1 MLHISMVCAASHSCT
16 PYNIAIMSVAHDNP
30 VRYWDGVRLEISAN
44 IYEIWRI
51 GRRDLLIVNK
61 PVALLVG
68 QSMSIKSNV
77 LPSNYFK
84 PRRKDKRKFGNT
96 MQNMLW

>member
-1 MLHISMVCAASHSCT
+1 MLQTSMVCAASHSRT
-16 PYNIAIMSVAHDNP
+16 PYNIVIMSVAHDNP
-30 VRYWDGVRLEISAN
+30 VRYWDRVRLEISAN

-51 GRRDLLIVNK
+51 RRRDLLIVNK
-61 PVALLVG
+61 AVALIVG

-84 PRRKDKRKFGNT
+84 PKRRDKRKFGNT
-96 MQNMLW
+96 MQDTSW